1 MKLAIIITIV
11 VVMLAFMV
19 GGMFI
24 ADRVHEKTGSESK
37 SSLALGTY
45 LAIVTAIFILVCKA
59 LDVI

>member
-24 ADRVHEKTGSESK
+24 ADRVLEKTSSESK
-37 SSLALGTY
+37 SSLALGAY